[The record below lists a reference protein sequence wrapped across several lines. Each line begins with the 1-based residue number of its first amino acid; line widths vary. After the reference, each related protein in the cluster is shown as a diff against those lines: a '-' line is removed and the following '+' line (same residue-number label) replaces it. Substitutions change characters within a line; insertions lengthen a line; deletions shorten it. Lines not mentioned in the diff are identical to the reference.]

1 MSGGGDFITEL
12 ADKLAMDALQ
22 AEEDFQDD
30 RLIEQLST
38 AIGAASMTLQEAFMT
53 SVRIRR
59 AEKRGRIWLDQRIAK
74 IKQMKAAE

>member
-22 AEEDFQDD
+22 AEEDYDDD

-38 AIGAASMTLQEAFMT
+38 TIGAASMTLQEAFMT

-59 AEKRGRIWLDQRIAK
+59 AEKRGRIWLDARIAK
-74 IKQMKAAE
+74 AKAAKAAE

>member
-1 MSGGGDFITEL
+1 MDFISDLGDSL
-12 ADKLAMDALQ
+12 ARDALK
-22 AEEDFQDD
+22 AEEELDDD

-38 AIGAASMTLQEAFMT
+38 TIGAASQTLQEAFMT

-74 IKQMKAAE
+74 AKQAAPE

>member
-12 ADKLAMDALQ
+12 ADRLAQDALA
-22 AEEDFQDD
+22 AEEEFDDD

-38 AIGAASMTLQEAFMT
+38 TVGAASMTLQEAFMT

-74 IKQMKAAE
+74 ARKASSP

>member
-1 MSGGGDFITEL
+1 MAGGGDFITDL
-12 ADKLAMDALQ
+12 ADRLAVDALQ
-22 AEEDFQDD
+22 AEEDYADD

-38 AIGAASMTLQEAFMT
+38 TIGAASQTLQEAFMT

-74 IKQMKAAE
+74 AKQAKAAE

>member
-1 MSGGGDFITEL
+1 MANGGDFITDL
-12 ADKLAMDALQ
+12 ADRLAVDALK
-22 AEEDFQDD
+22 AEEDLDDD

-38 AIGAASMTLQEAFMT
+38 TIGAASQTLQEAFMT

-74 IKQMKAAE
+74 AKAAKAAE